1 MTKRI
6 VGGCK
11 CGLVRYEGTRL
22 DAPMF
27 RCHCRDC
34 QQLTGSGHS
43 EMVPLAIGDF
53 SISDTCKTFQMT
65 GGSGNPTFSGFC
77 PHCGSQVMRRSARM
91 SDRIYVHAGSLDDP
105 GQYTPVNSIYTASA
119 QTWDKGSVIGSS

>member
-1 MTKRI
+1 MTERI

-11 CGLVRYEGTRL
+11 CGLVRFEGVRL

-43 EMVPLAIGDF
+43 EMVPLALADFVIGEA
-53 SISDTCKTFQMT
+53 CKTYEML
-65 GGSGNPTFSGFC
+65 GGSGQPTYSGFC
-77 PHCGSQVMRRSARM
+77 PECGSQLTRRSARM
-91 SDRIYVHAGSLDDP
+91 SDRIYVHASSLDDP
-105 GQYTPVNSIYTASA
+105 SKYRPEKSIYSGSA
-119 QTWDKGSVIGSS
+119 QLWDKMAIIEA